1 MYRLFRWLVNEFV
14 GMLPA
19 VLFFFA
25 AFNLMR
31 WIENLFLED
40 SGVPPGSFVNA
51 SIGALVVGK
60 VLLIVDLFPV
70 VNAFG
75 GRPLIY
81 NTLWKTF
88 LYSLGALL
96 FRVGEELVP
105 HALAAGSLSVGFEHY
120 LAEAHWPRFLAIQA
134 FIGMLLLIFVASRE
148 FVGAV
153 GAERARR
160 LFFGR

>member
-1 MYRLFRWLVNEFV
+1 MYRLFRWLGNEIV
-14 GMLPA
+14 EMLPA

-31 WIENLFLED
+31 WIENLFLEG
-40 SGVPPGSFVNA
+40 SGVPPGSFVKA

-60 VLLIVDLFPV
+60 VLLVVDLFPV

-96 FRVGEELVP
+96 FRAGEKLVP
-105 HALAAGSLSVGFEHY
+105 LALAAGSLSAGFDRY
-120 LAEAHWPRFLAIQA
+120 LAEIRWPQFLATQS
-134 FIGMLLLIFVASRE
+134 FIGMMLLVFVASRE